1 MVARGGTV
9 RCRAAGVV
17 VVELCRIC
25 YFPFDFK
32 VLNLFKV
39 LRTFTRCSRWSVPTR
54 PANEHNAQEYLSRTR
69 PAHSRSD
76 LQRQLDDA
84 LWRET
89 ATDPLRKSALG

>member
-39 LRTFTRCSRWSVPTR
+39 LS
-54 PANEHNAQEYLSRTR
+54 
-69 PAHSRSD
+69 
-76 LQRQLDDA
+76 
-84 LWRET
+84 
-89 ATDPLRKSALG
+89 K